1 MSSELRLTSNKCR
14 GKLLWIS
21 IFSLQNGI
29 YGENFLSAKW
39 GYMGRISDCKHVTGR
54 PELSRWLS
62 MSVPFACMYLVT
74 PSKGQIHECST
85 EVSQVPSTE
94 QSDWWPEGCEILW
107 RVCPLAST
115 VLGPSYQSVPWVFR
129 KGRLM
134 STSIWNNWLFLWA
147 WRLMMS
153 WCWHQDLQ
161 PHPAWTAQ
169 ATTST

>member
-1 MSSELRLTSNKCR
+1 MTHKIICDIVESTMKSYYNEFRIKINIKQMPGQVTLNLD
-14 GKLLWIS
+14 
-21 IFSLQNGI
+21 
-29 YGENFLSAKW
+29 FLSAKW
-39 GYMGRISDCKHVTGR
+39 GYMGRINDCKHVTGR
-54 PELSRWLS
+54 PELSWWLS
-62 MSVPFACMYLVT
+62 TSVPFACMYLVT

-94 QSDWWPEGCEILW
+94 QSDWWPEGHEILW

-161 PHPAWTAQ
+161 LHPA
-169 ATTST
+169 